1 MAAKR
6 KLHVTTPA
14 PSPDIRPPSLVRLH
28 DHLCFK
34 STLYNNHGHPSSL
47 PTSCLQIGRK
57 KKIGAGCASL
67 LCSPRPLLLPNIAR
81 SLLHI
86 LGMNR
91 NCTNFIRLY
100 NRRNL
105 YLSLSLSYAHTH
117 THTRTLS
124 LSLSIHIYVSISG
137 SLSIYPFI
145 SLSSHHYVIN
155 MLKRTPIHSLF
166 SNIRVSQW

>member
-81 SLLHI
+81 SLLPI

-105 YLSLSLSYAHTH
+105 YLSLSLLRTH

-124 LSLSIHIYVSISG
+124 LSLYIYMCLSLALYLSIHLY
-137 SLSIYPFI
+137 LSPLII
-145 SLSSHHYVIN
+145 
-155 MLKRTPIHSLF
+155 M
-166 SNIRVSQW
+166 